1 MQGSRVLYAGSLRVR
16 RDSRLELREGT
27 TNLRIRRVEEGDAG
41 EYDCEVL
48 YVHCKK
54 RTTIFPSAA

>member
-1 MQGSRVLYAGSLRVR
+1 MVVTKNDVHMQGSRVLYAGSLRVR

-41 EYDCEVL
+41 EYDCEVGSL
-48 YVHCKK
+48 
-54 RTTIFPSAA
+54 

>member
-41 EYDCEVL
+41 EYDCEVYTL
-48 YVHCKK
+48 
-54 RTTIFPSAA
+54 